1 MFLVRVEIYICCS
14 KTKNPILNPKLSCSH
29 RQNHPDFHF
38 HIFID
43 FSYFSCI
50 FSTYW
55 NLMLWYIKH
64 IYFQKLL
71 IYVKV
76 RDTNLAI
83 CFFQTYGFL
92 LWDSDGY
99 IYLRG
104 NKRRIISWRF
114 ISGMTTVKC
123 KCTRRRID
131 FQNYFIK
138 NQIWCFTIV
147 EVTKNSEILSRI
159 LYGFA
164 VNHADTMKIELDWR
178 KILFTFSDL
187 GHMACNT
194 ITITWYRNVTIWRL
208 CCSFKTIISRS
219 LHNEGNILWNW
230 FLFHVFLHPI
240 RSQCF
245 KLSSVIGWKYRGE
258 KQLMEWPI
266 CYSSPF
272 LYPKLQ
278 TCYRTEDLS

>member
-1 MFLVRVEIYICCS
+1 MSKSEIQIW
-14 KTKNPILNPKLSCSH
+14 L
-29 RQNHPDFHF
+29 F
-38 HIFID
+38 
-43 FSYFSCI
+43 
-50 FSTYW
+50 
-55 NLMLWYIKH
+55 
-64 IYFQKLL
+64 
-71 IYVKV
+71 V
-76 RDTNLAI
+76 
-83 CFFQTYGFL
+83 FFQTYGFL

-104 NKRRIISWRF
+104 NMRRIIFWRF

-147 EVTKNSEILSRI
+147 EVTKNSEILSPI

-178 KILFTFSDL
+178 EILFTFSDL

-208 CCSFKTIISRS
+208 CCSFKTIISRKETFCEIDFSFMFFFIQSEASVSSWALWLVENTEERNNSWNGPFAIAVHFYIQSFKRATVRRIYHKKSS
-219 LHNEGNILWNW
+219 LL
-230 FLFHVFLHPI
+230 V
-240 RSQCF
+240 
-245 KLSSVIGWKYRGE
+245 SS
-258 KQLMEWPI
+258 
-266 CYSSPF
+266 
-272 LYPKLQ
+272 
-278 TCYRTEDLS
+278 